1 MGKWFAYYNQGEG
14 DILKF
19 FRRSADTNTP
29 FVDEAND
36 QVTWQADGH
45 VVTIDFDTV
54 ITAST
59 VTIEYE
65 LIWLGLIN
73 LTIKL

>member
-1 MGKWFAYYNQGEG
+1 
-14 DILKF
+14 LKF

-65 LIWLGLIN
+65 LI
-73 LTIKL
+73 